1 MSSGRLQMSMLSGLR
16 MSETKAGVMP
26 SGLIMIVST
35 APLSTSILVRNPIVV
50 SQQGSCLA
58 KRPVI

>member
-35 APLSTSILVRNPIVV
+35 APLSTNILV
-50 SQQGSCLA
+50 
-58 KRPVI
+58 